1 MQGRGHTIALDPAS
15 QTQKKD
21 SDGQWRAWCR
31 VCKVWSNMAHVD
43 SEAHH
48 AAVSRWE
55 AEEET
60 AGPTTDGSSWSMRNF
75 LLRKIEAEE
84 RKHEKGAPVRNI
96 SRRILMPEQV
106 EDYYTWDIVEYL
118 KEYAPPRFLDR
129 HQLTGRIKMV
139 QGRTNH
145 AQLVRCVGLLYEAWR
160 EALQAIG
167 ALTDVTEEDKEKE
180 EEEEDDDAE
189 DFAERLA
196 RQLESFC
203 VEPLDDLLEKEEGGA
218 SAAAVATRQC
228 Q

>member
-1 MQGRGHTIALDPAS
+1 MVPI
-15 QTQKKD
+15 
-21 SDGQWRAWCR
+21 
-31 VCKVWSNMAHVD
+31 
-43 SEAHH
+43 
-48 AAVSRWE
+48 
-55 AEEET
+55 
-60 AGPTTDGSSWSMRNF
+60 TDGNSWSMRNS

-84 RKHEKGAPVRNI
+84 RKHAGGSPVRNL
-96 SRRILMPEQV
+96 SKRILMPEQV
-106 EDYYTWDIVEYL
+106 EDYLTWDIVEYL

-167 ALTDVTEEDKEKE
+167 ALTDVVEAEKEK

-203 VEPLDDLLEKEEGGA
+203 VEPLDDLLEEEA
-218 SAAAVATRQC
+218 SAAAAAARQC